1 VLGGRPP
8 RMPLRLVSQ
17 SDSVQLLVEQSPN
30 RIGIGY
36 LSHIARRTNVK
47 ALEWTVA
54 TFLGTDAEVQRY
66 FRDIGIVPAFAQIRL
81 IPEE

>member
-1 VLGGRPP
+1 VLRKYPYIVP
-8 RMPLRLVSQ
+8 IRAYLRDDLRN
-17 SDSVQLLVEQSPN
+17 LP
-30 RIGIGY
+30 
-36 LSHIARRTNVK
+36 
-47 ALEWTVA
+47 WTVA